1 MDPVPLVVA
10 LAALACGA
18 AAWALTPWARRL
30 VASDSRWLHRAIPAA
45 LGILGGAAAV
55 LAATSPAHGVGL
67 GILAIACALL
77 APVDLATERLPDA
90 LVLPALGGLLASL
103 VVASAITGDWARL
116 GTAVLA
122 ALAAGLGYFA
132 LAWISPSSMGL
143 GDVKL
148 ALPLGLALGWHGWL
162 VLLVGVLA
170 AFVLLLVAAL
180 VLLVVRRSIRGVQVP
195 FGPLLML
202 GVAAAIAW
210 TALR

>member
-1 MDPVPLVVA
+1 MDPVPLAVV

-30 VASDSRWLHRAIPAA
+30 VDSRSRWLHRAVPTA
-45 LGILGGAAAV
+45 LGVVGGAGAV
-55 LAATSPAHGVGL
+55 LAATSPAHAVGL
-67 GILAIACALL
+67 GILAAACALL
-77 APVDLATERLPDA
+77 APIDLATERLPDA

-122 ALAAGLGYFA
+122 SLAAGAGYFA

-170 AFVLLLVAAL
+170 AFVLLLVVAL
-180 VLLVVRRSIRGVQVP
+180 VLLVARRGIRGVQVP
-195 FGPLLML
+195 FGPLMML
-202 GVAAAIAW
+202 GAAAAIGWA
-210 TALR
+210 TQR